1 MRLSLNTGD
10 VYKRQVISTGSYGDL
25 VFTATW
31 EEVFPTETIT
41 ITAASDEKMY
51 DGTPLTNNG
60 YTYTQGILHPGDKL
74 TAVVVGSQTDADKT
88 GVNEVESYKVTRTTS
103 DGTIDVTSKYNI
115 TTAPGELKVN
125 KRSVIFTSGD
135 GYKVYDGT
143 ALTNSNVVISGDGF
157 ADGEGV
163 SFNAVSY
170 THLDVYKRQVYGIQF
185 HKLLLL

>member
-1 MRLSLNTGD
+1 MHT
-10 VYKRQVISTGSYGDL
+10 VISTGSYGDL

-163 SFNAVSY
+163 SFNVTGSQLVAGES
-170 THLDVYKRQVYGIQF
+170 GI
-185 HKLLLL
+185 